1 MRIDHS
7 NPYVHSTTVLCDFES
22 TCDDFVSCSISPNQL
37 LKKQLLLFATLYESY
52 RCGLSGLHSSQ

>member
-1 MRIDHS
+1 MRIDHR

-37 LKKQLLLFATLYESY
+37 LKKHSTFQQLLLFATPL
-52 RCGLSGLHSSQ
+52 